1 MKIDKHGYKNN
12 KVKYMCKY
20 IEETCVDFSRLFL
33 FILQVVDISHPKEL
47 DRIKQE
53 CRREEICDCNIDKKA
68 PNV

>member
-1 MKIDKHGYKNN
+1 
-12 KVKYMCKY
+12 MCKY